1 MKKTV
6 LFASLFLLA
15 ILPASCQREDPMPTT
30 TTAAAEVY
38 NQYATR
44 KDLTVALIGDYH
56 GYNAVMMQAQNNEA
70 WLRLC
75 KEFGVGK
82 KVDVAALDSAR
93 ITSITTGTTNG
104 SGSIIRGGDTLHLPG
119 IGIGEF
125 FSGLLDSLSNEIAR
139 GNNPHVS
146 ITLDTSSH
154 TITHRQHWEN
164 GTLVGESTD
173 TIGGIDIPASQD
185 RLLHAATDHGNSG
198 YLVYG
203 DSDAL
208 TLWLFFYSTK
218 EEMDQIID
226 NVIMKRQVSP
236 QGVR

>member
-1 MKKTV
+1 M
-6 LFASLFLLA
+6 
-15 ILPASCQREDPMPTT
+15 
-30 TTAAAEVY
+30 
-38 NQYATR
+38 
-44 KDLTVALIGDYH
+44 
-56 GYNAVMMQAQNNEA
+56 
-70 WLRLC
+70 
-75 KEFGVGK
+75 
-82 KVDVAALDSAR
+82 
-93 ITSITTGTTNG
+93 
-104 SGSIIRGGDTLHLPG
+104 
-119 IGIGEF
+119 
-125 FSGLLDSLSNEIAR
+125 
-139 GNNPHVS
+139 
-146 ITLDTSSH
+146 
-154 TITHRQHWEN
+154 
-164 GTLVGESTD
+164 GESTD